1 MLKDFINLLFLKPE
15 ESFKEIF
22 EAINMLENKSSNLYF
37 VSFKHPS
44 LNDLLKY
51 DKDVEKQQEE
61 VNKLK
66 EIINNILKENENIN
80 LKIIINLLGSSF
92 LTLISFAL
100 IMTNIPLLISI
111 LIFLINFLIA
121 YRFAYLSDSFMKVSE
136 KDKRNGKIALNEL
149 QRIENILHNTK
160 RNILKS
166 REDKKES
173 TYIKDLDLFNKAQE
187 ILNNYFDN
195 NIILPMDSDTIIY
208 LIKMLQSDLKTDECD
223 LMKLLEMTKQN
234 NNSKTLKRT
243 K

>member
-15 ESFKEIF
+15 ESFKEIY
-22 EAINMLENKSSNLYF
+22 ESINILESKSSNLYF
-37 VSFKHPS
+37 ASFKYAS
-44 LNDLLKY
+44 LNDLLNY
-51 DKDVEKQQEE
+51 DNDIDKLQEQ

-66 EIINNILKENENIN
+66 ELINNILKENENIN

-92 LTLISFAL
+92 LTLVSFAL
-100 IMTNIPLLISI
+100 IMTNIPLIISI

>member
-15 ESFKEIF
+15 ESFKEIY
-22 EAINMLENKSSNLYF
+22 ESINILESKSSNLYF
-37 VSFKHPS
+37 TSFKYAS
-44 LNDLLKY
+44 LNDLLNY
-51 DKDVEKQQEE
+51 DNDIDKLQEQ

-66 EIINNILKENENIN
+66 ELENIN

-92 LTLISFAL
+92 LTLVSFAL
-100 IMTNIPLLISI
+100 IMTNIPLIISI